1 MTLIELQ
8 NNLGERMQAL
18 CNPNISSDDLAR
30 EIERS
35 KAVAAVANNM
45 VRNANTII
53 EAKRMVG
60 TLDSAFVNSIVSG
73 NQ

>member
-60 TLDSAFVNSIVSG
+60 TLDSATVNSIVSG

>member
-60 TLDSAFVNSIVSG
+60 TLDSATVNSIVSG
-73 NQ
+73 AQ

>member
-35 KAVAAVANNM
+35 KAVAAVATNM

-60 TLDSAFVNSIVSG
+60 TLDSATVNSIVSG
-73 NQ
+73 DQ

>member
-73 NQ
+73 DQ

>member
-18 CNPNISSDDLAR
+18 CNPNATSDELAR

-35 KAVAAVANNM
+35 KAAAAVASQM
-45 VRNANTII
+45 VRNSNTII
-53 EAKRMVG
+53 NAKKMVG
-60 TLDSAFVNSIVSG
+60 TLDVATVNSIVSG
-73 NQ
+73 EG

>member
-35 KAVAAVANNM
+35 KAVAAVATNM

-60 TLDSAFVNSIVSG
+60 TLDSATVNSIVSG
-73 NQ
+73 EQ

>member
-8 NNLGERMQAL
+8 NSLGERMQAL
-18 CNPNISSDDLAR
+18 CDPNISSDDLAR

-35 KAVAAVANNM
+35 KAVAGIATNM
-45 VRNANTII
+45 VRNAATII
-53 EAKRMVG
+53 NAKRMVG
-60 TLDSAFVNSIVSG
+60 ALDVATVNSIVSG

>member
-60 TLDSAFVNSIVSG
+60 TLDSATVNSIVSG
-73 NQ
+73 EQ

>member
-8 NNLGERMQAL
+8 NSLGERMQAL
-18 CNPNISSDDLAR
+18 CNPNIPKDELTM

-35 KAVAAVANNM
+35 KATAALAGQM
-45 VRNANTII
+45 VRNAHVIINT
-53 EAKRMVG
+53 KRMVG
-60 TLDSAFVNSIVSG
+60 TLDSATVNSIVSG

>member
-18 CNPNISSDDLAR
+18 CNPNISGDELVR

-35 KAVAAVANNM
+35 KAVAAVAVNM
-45 VRNANTII
+45 VRNANTIF

-60 TLDSAFVNSIVSG
+60 TLDAATVNSIVSG
-73 NQ
+73 NE

>member
-18 CNPNISSDDLAR
+18 CNPNISSDELAR

-35 KAVAAVANNM
+35 KAAAAVASQM
-45 VRNANTII
+45 VRNSNTII
-53 EAKRMVG
+53 NAKKMVG
-60 TLDSAFVNSIVSG
+60 TLDVATVNSIVSG
-73 NQ
+73 EG

>member
-18 CNPNISSDDLAR
+18 CNPYISSDELAL

-35 KAVAAVANNM
+35 KTVAGIANNM
-45 VRNANTII
+45 VRNAATII
-53 EAKRMVG
+53 NAKRMIG
-60 TLDSAFVNSIVSG
+60 ALDSATVNSIVSG

>member
-60 TLDSAFVNSIVSG
+60 MLDSATVNSIVSG
-73 NQ
+73 VQ

>member
-18 CNPNISSDDLAR
+18 CSPNISSDDLAR

-45 VRNANTII
+45 VRNANTIF

-60 TLDSAFVNSIVSG
+60 TLDSVTVNSIVSG

>member
-60 TLDSAFVNSIVSG
+60 TLDSAFVASIVSG

>member
-18 CNPNISSDDLAR
+18 CNPNISSDELAL

-35 KAVAAVANNM
+35 KTVAGIANNM
-45 VRNANTII
+45 VRNAATII
-53 EAKRMVG
+53 NAKRMIG
-60 TLDSAFVNSIVSG
+60 ALDSATVNSIVSG

>member
-35 KAVAAVANNM
+35 KAVAAVATNM

-53 EAKRMVG
+53 ESQRMVG
-60 TLDSAFVNSIVSG
+60 PLDAAFVKSIVSG

>member
-35 KAVAAVANNM
+35 KAVAAVATNM

-53 EAKRMVG
+53 ESKRMVG
-60 TLDSAFVNSIVSG
+60 TLDAAFVNSIVSG

>member
-18 CNPNISSDDLAR
+18 CNPDISSDDLAR

-60 TLDSAFVNSIVSG
+60 TLDSATVNSIVSG
-73 NQ
+73 DQ

>member
-1 MTLIELQ
+1 MNLIELQ
-8 NNLGERMQAL
+8 NSLGERMQAL

-35 KAVAAVANNM
+35 KAVAAVATNM

-73 NQ
+73 DQ

>member
-35 KAVAAVANNM
+35 KAVAAIAGQM
-45 VRNANTII
+45 IRNSETII
-53 EAKRMVG
+53 HARRAVG
-60 TLDSAFVNSIVSG
+60 TLDTATVDSIVSG

>member
-8 NNLGERMQAL
+8 NTLGERMQAL
-18 CNPNISSDDLAR
+18 CDPNISSDDLAR

-35 KAVAAVANNM
+35 KAVAAIANNM

-53 EAKRMVG
+53 QAKHMIG
-60 TLDSAFVNSIVSG
+60 ALDAATVNPIVSG
-73 NQ
+73 NL

>member
-18 CNPNISSDDLAR
+18 CNPDISSDYLAR

-45 VRNANTII
+45 VRNATTII
-53 EAKRMVG
+53 SAKRMVG
-60 TLDSAFVNSIVSG
+60 ALDSATVNSIVSG